1 MNNINDPQWYVNCVG
16 LGREMTLIVMAPG
29 WPGDA
34 FMNTVSIG
42 FRDKYLIISVFQKM
56 WYRVASRWIMYM
68 QLYLFHTVHHY
79 SFTNKGV
86 QDRGLIRRWIILEF
100 LLTWCYITLHM
111 LCLPMHVLTWFS
123 PNTNILDLFWCA
135 IRFCQS

>member
-1 MNNINDPQWYVNCVG
+1 MNNINDPQWYVNSVG
-16 LGREMTLIVMAPG
+16 RGREMTLIVMAPA

-34 FMNTVSIG
+34 FMNAVSIG
-42 FRDKYLIISVFQKM
+42 FCDKYFIISVFQKM

-100 LLTWCYITLHM
+100 LLTWCYITLHI